1 MARVKVEIDIELDD
15 IDREDFEN
23 EEDYYGA
30 IEKALQNIILD
41 ECDSSYEVID

>member
-1 MARVKVEIDIELDD
+1 MARIKVEIDIELDN
-15 IDREDFEN
+15 INREDFEN
-23 EEDYYGA
+23 EEDYYEA